1 MKKAPHPSLA
11 ASGSLCYDARVR
23 NPLMSAW
30 LSPLS
35 IASNRGRWPRLLAL
49 PVFGVALT
57 LYGLTLSPSVTAL
70 FDDSLEFQLV
80 TYQLGIAHPTGYPL
94 YTLLGWLFTRLP
106 IGDVAYRVNLMSAVF
121 GALAVTLVYLIGL
134 EIASNGERRPWSA
147 VPAAAIGALALAVSP
162 VFWSQTTLAEVYT
175 LNSAFVA
182 GMLLLLAR
190 GIRRA
195 KGLMALAFLFGLSL
209 THHRTTVLLLPA
221 IAFYLWRAAKSGS
234 MRLAPTRKTAVKSA
248 ALLMAP
254 LLLYLYLPLR
264 GQVGSL
270 DGTYTN
276 TLAGFWQQV
285 TAGGYGTFI
294 FANPF
299 GTERGADFYFTL
311 FLQQFGWVGLGA
323 GLAGL
328 WALHRRDM
336 QAVTGITFV
345 SYLAFNL
352 FYRVADIQVF
362 FIPLFIIWALWI
374 GSCAGWL
381 LNRLGV
387 WRGEELTVEHAQG
400 AEKTDKALRSR
411 RPQRLI
417 GSALWV
423 GVIVLFAG
431 QSALL
436 FRDNLP
442 QLNRSG
448 DWAVHD
454 YGLDIL
460 HQPLEQGAAI
470 VGLLGETT
478 LVRYFQAT
486 ERLRPDLLPVAA
498 DREADRIAAIA
509 RLLNEGRPVYLTR
522 ELAGAPARWSLSAA
536 GPLIRVNPQPVRA
549 APETPM
555 SIDAPLTP
563 EITLHGYALSRP
575 PAHGTPPLRLT
586 LTWQV
591 TASLARDLKVSA
603 RLFDT
608 AGRPVAQSDAV
619 PVHFAY
625 PTTAWRP
632 GEFIADVYDLGLP
645 AGLPPGE
652 YTPLLILYDPAQ
664 GAVEVGRLELAAV
677 ALP

>member
-1 MKKAPHPSLA
+1 MKKAPYPSLA
-11 ASGSLCYDARVR
+11 ASGPLCYDARVR
-23 NPLMSAW
+23 KPLMSAW
-30 LSPLS
+30 LSPPS
-35 IASNRGRWPRLLAL
+35 IASARGRWPRLLAL
-49 PVFGVALT
+49 PVFGAALT
-57 LYGLTLSPSVTAL
+57 LYGLTLSPSIAAL

-121 GALAVTLVYLIGL
+121 GALAVALVYLVGL
-134 EIASNGERRPWSA
+134 EIASNGERGSWSA
-147 VPAAAIGALALAVSP
+147 VAAAAIGALALGVSP
-162 VFWSQTTLAEVYT
+162 VFWSQATLAEVYT
-175 LNSAFVA
+175 LNAAFVA

-190 GIRRA
+190 GVRRA
-195 KGLMALAFLFGLSL
+195 RDLMALAFLFGLSL

-221 IAFYLWRAAKSGS
+221 IAFYLWRAARSGS
-234 MRLAPTRKTAVKSA
+234 TSLAPAGKTAVKSA

-270 DGTYTN
+270 DGTYDN

-299 GTERGADFYFTL
+299 GAERGADFYLTL

-328 WALHRRDM
+328 WALRRRDM
-336 QAVTGITFV
+336 GAITGIAFA

-362 FIPLFIIWALWI
+362 FIPTFIIWALWI

-387 WRGEELTVEHAQG
+387 WRREGLTAEHAES
-400 AEKTDKALRSR
+400 AEKTKKAWR
-411 RPQRLI
+411 QQLI
-417 GSALWV
+417 WSALGL
-423 GVIVLFAG
+423 GVPLLFAG

-454 YGLDIL
+454 YGVDML

-478 LVRYFQAT
+478 LVHYFQAA
-486 ERLRPDLLPVAA
+486 EGLRPDLLPVAA
-498 DREADRIAAIA
+498 DREADRMAAIA
-509 RLLNEGRPVYLTR
+509 RLLGEGRLVYLTR
-522 ELAGAPARWSLSAA
+522 ELAGAPARWSLGAA
-536 GPLIRVNPQPVRA
+536 GPLIRVNAQPVRT
-549 APETPM
+549 APET
-555 SIDAPLTP
+555 SIVVDTPLTP
-563 EITLHGYALSRP
+563 EIALHGYALSRP

-586 LTWQV
+586 LTWQA
-591 TASLARDLKVSA
+591 TAPLARDLKVSA
-603 RLFDT
+603 RLLDA
-608 AGRPVAQSDAV
+608 AGQPVAQADAV

-664 GAVEVGRLELAAV
+664 GAAEVGRL
-677 ALP
+677 ALGMVSLP

>member
-1 MKKAPHPSLA
+1 
-11 ASGSLCYDARVR
+11 
-23 NPLMSAW
+23 MSAW
-30 LSPLS
+30 LSPLC
-35 IASNRGRWPRLLAL
+35 IASDRGRWPRLLAL
-49 PVFGVALT
+49 PVFGAALA
-57 LYGLTLSPSVTAL
+57 LYGLTLSPTVAIL

-106 IGDVAYRVNLMSAVF
+106 VGDVAYRVNLMSAVF
-121 GALAVTLVYLIGL
+121 GALTVALVYLIGL
-134 EIASNGERRPWSA
+134 EIASDGARRSWSA
-147 VPAAAIGALALAVSP
+147 VAAALIGAFALAVSP
-162 VFWSQTTLAEVYT
+162 VFWSQATLAEVYT

-182 GMLLLLAR
+182 GTLLLLAR
-190 GIRRA
+190 GIRQARD
-195 KGLMALAFLFGLSL
+195 LMAMAFLFGLSQ

-221 IAFYLWRAAKSGS
+221 IVFYLWRAVRTSS
-234 MRLAPTRKTAVKSA
+234 MSLAPVGKTAVRSIM
-248 ALLMAP
+248 ALTAP

-264 GQVGSL
+264 GQIGSL

-299 GTERGADFYFTL
+299 GTERGADFYLAL

-323 GLAGL
+323 GLAGFWTL
-328 WALHRRDM
+328 RRRDM
-336 QAVTGITFV
+336 RAVAGITFV

-381 LNRLGV
+381 LDKLGA
-387 WRGEELTVEHAQG
+387 WRGKESTAARAREHAG
-400 AEKTDKALRSR
+400 TCPAAGAGSAEKTKEAPRSR

-417 GSALWV
+417 GGALGL
-423 GVIVLFAG
+423 GVILLLAG

-436 FRDNLP
+436 LRDNLP
-442 QLNRSG
+442 QLDRSG
-448 DWAVHD
+448 GWAVHD
-454 YGLDIL
+454 YGLDML
-460 HQPLEQGAAI
+460 RQPLEQGAAI

-478 LVRYFQAT
+478 LVRYFQTT
-486 ERLRPDLLPVAA
+486 EGLRPDLLPIAA
-498 DREADRIAAIA
+498 DREADRMAAIA
-509 RLLNEGRPVYLTR
+509 RLLDEGRPVYLTR

-549 APETPM
+549 APETPLVV
-555 SIDAPLTP
+555 DAPLTP
-563 EITLHGYALSRP
+563 EIVLHGYALSRP
-575 PAHGTPPLRLT
+575 PAHATPPLRLT
-586 LTWQV
+586 LTWQA
-591 TASLARDLKVSA
+591 TAPLARSLKVSA
-603 RLFDT
+603 RLLDA
-608 AGRPVAQSDAV
+608 AGQPVAQADAV

-632 GEFIADVYDLGLP
+632 GEFIADVYDLTLP
-645 AGLPPGE
+645 AGLSPGE

-664 GAVEVGRLELAAV
+664 GAAEVGQLALGTV
-677 ALP
+677 TLP